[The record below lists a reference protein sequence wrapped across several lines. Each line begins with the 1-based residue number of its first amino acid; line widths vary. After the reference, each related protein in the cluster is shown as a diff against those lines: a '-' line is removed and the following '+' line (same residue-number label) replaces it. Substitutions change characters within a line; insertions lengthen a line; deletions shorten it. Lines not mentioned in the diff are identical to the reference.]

1 MSSKEV
7 TISGFDN
14 TKSGKITLTVTY
26 QEKSTQFEVEIV
38 EEEKA
43 ENSNLSNSKCDVKK
57 VQAYYFT
64 NNSKNDYVL
73 INIEIKE
80 ISRNL
85 NNDTVE
91 YYYYL
96 SSNGNEENINNWTKI
111 SETQSFDDKLQFTVD
126 SRNVSNYNEIA
137 SEDVLYIY
145 IKEVATKGGNQSVAI
160 SNSMKLE
167 INTNVETYVN
177 NAKRKICS
185 QEIKLQTIHKII
197 LKHLVNCHKQVQNLV

>member
-1 MSSKEV
+1 MSSEEV

-137 SEDVLYIY
+137 GEDVLYIY
-145 IKEVATKGGNQSVAI
+145 IKEVAIKGGNQSVAI
-160 SNSMKLE
+160 SNSMKL
-167 INTNVETYVN
+167 
-177 NAKRKICS
+177 
-185 QEIKLQTIHKII
+185 
-197 LKHLVNCHKQVQNLV
+197 